1 MTHSVDRLLAATA
14 ILFQLRKAL
23 ELELQG
29 LLLCFF
35 LSMMAIKSLADVWSI
50 ADTTVTA
57 VLAMAEI
64 PAVVGTA
71 WTGGKAQVT
80 CRQVIL

>member
-1 MTHSVDRLLAATA
+1 
-14 ILFQLRKAL
+14 
-23 ELELQG
+23 
-29 LLLCFF
+29 
-35 LSMMAIKSLADVWSI
+35 MAIKSLADVWSM
-50 ADTTVTA
+50 ADTSATA

-80 CRQVIL
+80 CKQVIL